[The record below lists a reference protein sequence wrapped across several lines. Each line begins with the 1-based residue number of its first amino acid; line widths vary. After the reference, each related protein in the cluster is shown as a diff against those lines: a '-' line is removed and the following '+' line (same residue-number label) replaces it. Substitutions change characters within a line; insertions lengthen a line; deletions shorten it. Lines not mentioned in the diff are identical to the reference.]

1 MAQLSEILNYMKK
14 TFLLLAYISFLSA
27 YAQNSADFT
36 FRVLQKLEEE
46 KKSIFVSPYSIRTI
60 LSLCAEGASGKT
72 LAEMLETLALPTDAD
87 QRRKEMQTKVQDFN
101 KTQAF
106 EMLTTNTI
114 WINKKLSLLKKYTEI
129 AKEYY
134 QSAVKL
140 VGFSE
145 DPEKARKTINDFVA
159 QKTKQMIKNLLPV
172 GVISSQTQMVLT
184 NTIYFKAD
192 WEKSF
197 DKKNTKE
204 KDFWLN
210 ANEKKQTKMMYQK
223 NHFRAGIYDNNKII
237 ALPYKSGEVIMWVI
251 LPENK
256 DLPALLSKMNTQV
269 WQNLKAASKP
279 QEVLLTLPLF
289 EFETKYKMA
298 EKLKSMGMQVAFSDV
313 AEFPY
318 ISSKTSLKISEVI
331 HQAKIKV
338 EEKGT
343 EAAAATAV
351 VMTPTSSSMKQDMPP
366 PPFVFTAD
374 HPFLFVIEHKS
385 TQEILFAGTMLD
397 PTAK

>member
-1 MAQLSEILNYMKK
+1 MKK
-14 TFLLLAYISFLSA
+14 ILLLIIYFGFFSA
-27 YAQNSADFT
+27 YAQNSTDFT
-36 FRVLQKLEEE
+36 FRILRKLEEE

-72 LAEMLETLALPTDAD
+72 LSEMNETLALPTDAN
-87 QRRKEMQTKVQDFN
+87 QRRKEMQINTQTFN
-101 KTQAF
+101 RAKEF
-106 EMLTTNTI
+106 EILTTNTL
-114 WINKKLSLLKKYTEI
+114 WINKKLLLLKSYVET

-134 QSAVKL
+134 QAAVKS

-145 DPEKARKTINDFVA
+145 NPEKARKTINDFVA
-159 QKTKQMIKNLLPV
+159 EKTKQMIKNLLPF
-172 GVISSQTQMVLT
+172 GIITSETQMVLT

-210 ANEKKQTKMMYQK
+210 EKDKKQTKMMYQK
-223 NHFRAGIYDNNKII
+223 NYFAAGTYENNQVI
-237 ALPYKSGEVIMWVI
+237 ALPYKGDEVRMWVI

-256 DLPALLSKMNTQV
+256 DLSALLSKMNTQM
-269 WQNLKAASKP
+269 WQNLKAATKH
-279 QEVLLTLPLF
+279 QEVLLTLPIF

-298 EKLKSMGMQVAFSDV
+298 EKLQSMGMKSAFTDV

-318 ISSKTSLKISEVI
+318 ISKGTSLKISEVI

-351 VMTPTSSSMKQDMPP
+351 VMMPSSSSMRNDMPP